1 MSAVAAAPTLL
12 DRYSAEFPGSRR
24 RFEEAKKIFPDGVT
38 HDSRSLQPFPIY
50 VDHQKGSHKWDVD
63 GHEFVDYWSGHG
75 SMILGHSHPD
85 VVSAVQAQMERSTH
99 AGGGHEGEIAWGRC
113 IQRLMPSAERLRFV
127 GSGTEATLM
136 AVRLARMFT
145 DRRKL
150 LKFAG
155 HFHGWH
161 DAVMPGAY
169 APYDSKSVPGI
180 PPEVSANTVVITP
193 NNLDLLE
200 KTLASD
206 RDIGAVILEPTG
218 GHWGA
223 VPIRG
228 PFLKALRELTTK
240 YGQVLIFDE
249 VITGFRVAPG
259 GGQEVY
265 GIRPDLTTLAKIV
278 AGGLPGGCLAGRADI
293 LEQIASRPGKPKMQH
308 PGTYNANPLSA
319 AAGITTLDIVATGA
333 PTRNA
338 NAMGRLL
345 RNKLNEMFTES
356 GWPWIAYTDFSMFK
370 LLANYHGPR
379 PAPSAGDNDGLI
391 PYGGDIDKLDGP
403 RDAKLTQAFRRG
415 MLLNGVDLP
424 GFGGWMTA
432 AHSVADVDRTV
443 EAVAATLGAMKN
455 EELISASAD

>member
-1 MSAVAAAPTLL
+1 MSAVAAATLL
-12 DRYSAEFPGSRR
+12 DRYVSEFPGSRR

-50 VDHQKGSHKWDVD
+50 VDRQKGSHKWDVD

-75 SMILGHSHPD
+75 SMLLGHSHPE
-85 VVSAVQAQMERSTH
+85 VVAAVQAQMAKSTH
-99 AGGGHEGEIAWGRC
+99 AGGGHDGEIEWGQWV
-113 IQRLMPSAERLRFV
+113 QRLVPTAQKLRFV

-145 DRRKL
+145 GRPKL

-169 APYDSKSVPGI
+169 SPYENTAVPGVPAEIAANTIVI
-180 PPEVSANTVVITP
+180 PP
-193 NNLDLLE
+193 NNVELLE
-200 KTLASD
+200 KTLASGS
-206 RDIGAVILEPTG
+206 DIAAVILEPTG

-240 YGQVLIFDE
+240 HGQLLIFDE

-259 GGQEVY
+259 GAQEFY

-319 AAGITTLDIVATGA
+319 SAGIATLKLVASGEPCKA
-333 PTRNA
+333 A
-338 NAMGRLL
+338 NAIGLML
-345 RNKLNEMFTES
+345 RNKLNDMFAA
-356 GWPWIAYTDFSMFK
+356 GNWPWVAYTDFSLFK
-370 LLANYHGPR
+370 ILPNYDGPR
-379 PAPSAGDNDGLI
+379 PTPATTDNNGLI
-391 PYGGDIDKLDGP
+391 PYGGDINKLDGP
-403 RDAKLTQAFRRG
+403 RDTKLIHSFRRG

-424 GFGGWMTA
+424 GLGGWITA
-432 AHSVADVDRTV
+432 AHTEEDVSRTV
-443 EAVAATLGAMKN
+443 DAAAATLEAMRG
-455 EELISASAD
+455 EGII